1 MVERAQIMESFMKSH
16 RRGLTML
23 LLAVVAGCANEVGPE
38 NERVVVNAPDR
49 FSYSINNLDE
59 ISDAERFEWENTGT
73 RAEIEILQGI
83 SQGAALLSVQDAA
96 GTVLYRDDIADGND
110 TVTEDGVAGTWIIE
124 VSFDGTSG
132 AFSFTVSKDD

>member
-1 MVERAQIMESFMKSH
+1 
-16 RRGLTML
+16 ML

-38 NERVVVNAPDR
+38 NERVVVNVPDR

-83 SQGAALLSVQDAA
+83 SRGAALLSVQDAA

-110 TVTEDGVAGTWIIE
+110 TVTEEGVAGTWIIE

-132 AFSFTVSKDD
+132 AFSFIVSRDD

>member
-1 MVERAQIMESFMKSH
+1 MKSH
-16 RRGLTML
+16 RRGVTIL
-23 LLAVVAGCANEVGPE
+23 LLALVAGCANEVGPE

-110 TVTEDGVAGTWIIE
+110 TVTEGGVAGTWIIE

-132 AFSFTVSKDD
+132 AFSFIVSKND